1 MKALKSII
9 TIILLYIVS
18 FQLAAQQETINY
30 NNQISKKL
38 TFQVEIDQQDELPKH
53 IIELFGNHFQQE
65 VNHHHH
71 YLLGN
76 FRNEKIAAD
85 YVQLLNQLGYNKAEV
100 VAFFRHK
107 KIDMNDAL
115 TLANNYNRYDE
126 INYSAANTSAPIQ
139 HENLAE
145 LK

>member
-9 TIILLYIVS
+9 VIILLYIVS
-18 FQLAAQQETINY
+18 FQLAAQQESIHY
-30 NNQISKKL
+30 NNQITKKL
-38 TFQVEIDQQDELPKH
+38 TFQIEIVQKDELPKQ
-53 IIELFGNHFQQE
+53 IIDLFDNHSQQE
-65 VNHHHH
+65 LNNHHH

-76 FRNEKIAAD
+76 FRNEIIAAD
-85 YVQLLNQLGYNKAEV
+85 YVQLLNQLDYNKAEV

-107 KIDMNDAL
+107 KIGMNDAL

-126 INYSAANTSAPIQ
+126 VNYSMANTSEPGQ
-139 HENLAE
+139 NENLAE